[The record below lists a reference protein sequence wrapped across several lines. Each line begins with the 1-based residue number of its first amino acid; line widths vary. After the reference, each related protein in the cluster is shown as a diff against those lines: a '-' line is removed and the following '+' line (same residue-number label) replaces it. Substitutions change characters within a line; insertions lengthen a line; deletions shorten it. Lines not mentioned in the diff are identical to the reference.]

1 MIKRNSVI
9 PTKKSDVFTTTTDN
23 QDTIYIDVCEGE
35 RAMSA
40 DNHQLGHFKIEGLKL
55 AKRGGPQVQVTF
67 EVDNNGVLHVSAKDL
82 DSGKEESI
90 KISNDQN
97 RLKPEDIKRMV
108 DESEKFA
115 EEDKNVRLHVQA
127 KGELEFAAY
136 SMQAKIDDENNL
148 GGKLNGKDKITLRKA
163 IEKAVSVADDAESK
177 DYIALNTA
185 RKELDRASREI
196 INKFNAEERKKQ
208 EEEMKK
214 NGGKGKVNVEL

>member
-55 AKRGGPQVQVTF
+55 AKRGIPQVQVTF

-115 EEDKNVRLHVQA
+115 EEDKNVRLHAQA
-127 KGELEFAAY
+127 KSELEFSAY
-136 SMQAKIDDENNL
+136 SLGAKLEDQKSL

-163 IEKAVSVADDAESK
+163 IEAAVAVADDAENK
-177 DYIALNTA
+177 DHIALSAA

-196 INKFNAEERKKQ
+196 INKINAEDRKKQ

-214 NGGKGKVNVEL
+214 DSGKINVEL